1 METTKKNARQVDVSK
16 LTEIDLQEIDKHE
29 ELAAK
34 LKQISIGIKKLQI
47 SKRNDLDNLEKEINK
62 IDELISE
69 AQKLIKKNNIKT
81 T

>member
-1 METTKKNARQVDVSK
+1 METTKKNARQADVSK